1 MQKDAGR
8 SFRHFCRKRRHE
20 LEYAKKKTRG
30 AKTLRVF
37 YRRYFFFGFFK
48 GGRRF
53 LEQD

>member
-1 MQKDAGR
+1 MSWNMQR
-8 SFRHFCRKRRHE
+8 RKPAE
-20 LEYAKKKTRG
+20 QKA
-30 AKTLRVF
+30 LRVC